1 MKRQFSKHTSNSDKV
16 FTTRNKRLKRI
27 PRLITALIILLLT
40 VVMLFIVTAEDFNPF
55 KNVISSIAPTP
66 TLAPT
71 PIPTPAPTPTPIS
84 TPTPAPTPPPSGK
97 KIMDAIVVVDPG
109 HGGYDPGT
117 TSPFEEGFYEK
128 EVTLDIGMRLKEKLE
143 NAGVQVVMTRETD
156 IALDPYWKADVWAR
170 PEIANKVGATFFV
183 SIHVN
188 GFDGKNAEV
197 YNGTEIYHQ
206 GKKHGEYSSKD
217 FATMMGEEIDA
228 VTDTKYNGVIKED
241 FGVTRLSEMPAV
253 LVETAYI
260 TNPED
265 HQRLKSD
272 DFREDMTQGILNGTL
287 RILETLGA
295 YKENGVYKILVDV
308 DS

>member
-1 MKRQFSKHTSNSDKV
+1 
-16 FTTRNKRLKRI
+16 
-27 PRLITALIILLLT
+27 
-40 VVMLFIVTAEDFNPF
+40 
-55 KNVISSIAPTP
+55 
-66 TLAPT
+66 
-71 PIPTPAPTPTPIS
+71 
-84 TPTPAPTPPPSGK
+84 
-97 KIMDAIVVVDPG
+97 
-109 HGGYDPGT
+109 
-117 TSPFEEGFYEK
+117 
-128 EVTLDIGMRLKEKLE
+128 
-143 NAGVQVVMTRETD
+143 MTRETD

-272 DFREDMTQGILNGTL
+272 DFREDMTQ
-287 RILETLGA
+287 EF
-295 YKENGVYKILVDV
+295 
-308 DS
+308 